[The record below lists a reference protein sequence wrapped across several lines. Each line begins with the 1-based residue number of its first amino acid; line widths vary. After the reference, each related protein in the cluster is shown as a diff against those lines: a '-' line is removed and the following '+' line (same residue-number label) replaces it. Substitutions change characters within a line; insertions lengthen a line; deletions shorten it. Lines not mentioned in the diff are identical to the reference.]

1 MFPPPNSAN
10 FSNNEAGLMF
20 HTIDHP
26 LIAGELTRLRDI
38 SCPSPEFRQRVR
50 RIASLMVPEVT
61 RDLETEVVPCNTP
74 LEITSGVQLA
84 RGIILVPVLRAGLA
98 FLDGFLDLIPQAS
111 VAHIGLARNE
121 KTLLP
126 ESYYMKHP
134 PVLSECEIIILDPML
149 ATGGS
154 AVEAVRCLRGAGAV
168 SMRFACMVAA
178 PEGVATLTSTFPEL
192 PVFAAALDR
201 CLNECGFILP
211 GLGDAGDRMFG
222 TGI

>member
-1 MFPPPNSAN
+1 MFQVI
-10 FSNNEAGLMF
+10 
-20 HTIDHP
+20 HHP
-26 LIAGELTRLRDI
+26 LIADELTRLRDPA
-38 SCPSPEFRQRVR
+38 CPSPEFRQRVR
-50 RIASLMVPEVT
+50 RIASLMVPAVT
-61 RDLETEVVPCNTP
+61 LDLETQIVPCDTP
-74 LEITSGVQLA
+74 LEITSGEKLS

-121 KTLLP
+121 QTLLP

-134 PVLSECEIIILDPML
+134 PTLDGRDIIILDPML

-154 AVEAVRCLRGAGAV
+154 AIQAVRSLREAGA
-168 SMRFACMVAA
+168 SSLRFACMVAA
-178 PEGVATLTSTFPEL
+178 PEGVAALSEAFPEL
-192 PVFAAALDR
+192 PIFAAALDR
-201 CLNECGFILP
+201 CLNERGYILP